1 MSKRQRFDIEMQNI
15 MTLSQRLVSKKG
27 FGYFR
32 DLAMNINAPKIVII
46 DFLIKRYENFPNI
59 VKFLNSLRILILRI
73 GEARFLLEKGDIL
86 THLGLKVGQAGEV
99 EIDGIEQNEVEPIF
113 ED

>member
-1 MSKRQRFDIEMQNI
+1 
-15 MTLSQRLVSKKG
+15 MTLSQRLVSKRG

-46 DFLIKRYENFPNI
+46 DFLIKRYENFPNV
-59 VKFLNSLRILILRI
+59 VKFLNTLRELVLKI

-99 EIDGIEQNEVEPIF
+99 VIDGSEPNENESIF